1 MYRSYY
7 SFSKGTIPLSVGIA
21 SQISFAITALWWGYL
36 RFNAKNVEQK
46 HYIERHPRPITMS
59 FKRLAATFKN
69 IKEYKT
75 VFMFLIAYFFYID
88 GVDTIITMSTAY
100 GTDLGI
106 SATNLL
112 IILFVTQIVACPFA
126 LLYGKLSATF
136 TGKNAICRYHYLYHH
151 LHICLFLKNDT

>member
-1 MYRSYY
+1 M
-7 SFSKGTIPLSVGIA
+7 L
-21 SQISFAITALWWGYL
+21 
-36 RFNAKNVEQK
+36 KNVEQT
-46 HYIERHPRPITMS
+46 HYIERHPKPIAMS
-59 FKRLAATFKN
+59 FKRLADTFKN

-126 LLYGKLSATF
+126 LLYGKLSTTF
-136 TGKNAICRYHYLYHH
+136 TGKNAICRYYYLHHY
-151 LHICLFLKNDT
+151 LHICLFLKTTLDFWILAMLVATSQGGIQALSRPILQN